1 MATLKR
7 PEFKAHYD
15 NFINGKWTAPVQGKY
30 FDNISPIDGKM
41 FTKVAHSTKEDLEL
55 AVNAADKAFESW
67 SKTSATERSL
77 IINKIADRIEA
88 NLEYLAIVETI
99 DNGKPVRETINADI
113 PLAIDHFRYFAGV
126 IRAEEGSV
134 VELDNQTVSM
144 IVYEPIGVVAQII
157 PWNFPILM
165 AVWKLAPALAAG
177 CCVVLKPAEST
188 PTSILVLMELIGDL
202 IPNGVVNVVN
212 GFGAE
217 LGRSLVTNPKVSKA
231 AFTGSTATGRL
242 VMQYATENII
252 PVTLEL
258 GGKSPN
264 IFFPSVMDDDDEF
277 LDKAIEGAVLFA
289 FNQGEV
295 CTCPSRI
302 LVHESIY
309 EKFMQRVIERTNAI
323 KKGNP
328 LDPDVMMGAQASK
341 IQKDKILSYLKLG
354 KEEGAEL
361 LAGGEVE
368 NLGGELSEGY
378 YIQPTIFKGHNKMRI
393 FQEEIFGPVV
403 SVTTFKTTEEAIEL
417 ANDTFYGL
425 GAGVWTRDAHELYQV
440 PRAIKA
446 GRVWVN
452 CYHAYPAGAPFGGY
466 KQSGIGRENHKMMLG
481 HYRQV
486 KNMLISY
493 NKNKL
498 GFF

>member
-15 NFINGKWTAPVQGKY
+15 NFIDGKWTAPVRGRY
-30 FDNISPIDGKM
+30 FDNISPIDGKA
-41 FTKVAHSTKEDLEL
+41 FTKVAHSSKEDLEL
-55 AVNAADKAFESW
+55 AVNAAHHAFATW
-67 SKTSATERSL
+67 SKTSATERSMIL
-77 IINKIADRIEA
+77 NKIADRLEA
-88 NLEYLAIVETI
+88 NLEYLAVVETI
-99 DNGKPVRETINADI
+99 DNGKAVRETLNADL
-113 PLAIDHFRYFAGV
+113 PLAIDHFRYFASV

-134 VELDNQTVSM
+134 VELNASTVSM

-165 AVWKLAPALAAG
+165 AVWKLAPALASG

-188 PTSILVLMELIGDL
+188 PTSILILMELIADL
-202 IPNGVVNVVN
+202 VPNGVINIVN

-217 LGRSLVTNPKVSKA
+217 LGRALVTNPKVAKA

-264 IFFPSVMDDDDEF
+264 IFFPSVMDHDDDF
-277 LDKAIEGAVLFA
+277 LDKAVEGAVLFA
-289 FNQGEV
+289 LNQGEV

-309 EKFMQRVIERTNAI
+309 EEFMQRVIARTNAI
-323 KKGNP
+323 QMGNP
-328 LDPDVMMGAQASK
+328 LDTDVMMGAQASV
-341 IQKDKILSYLKLG
+341 IQMDKIISYLKLG
-354 KEEGAEL
+354 KEEGAEV
-361 LAGGEVE
+361 LAGGDVQ

-378 YIQPTIFKGHNKMRI
+378 YIKPTIFKGHNKMRI

-403 SVTTFKTTEEAIEL
+403 SVTTFKTTEEAIEI
-417 ANDTFYGL
+417 ANDTLYGL

-440 PRAIKA
+440 PRAIQA

-452 CYHAYPAGAPFGGY
+452 CYHDYPAGAPFGGY
-466 KQSGIGRENHKMMLG
+466 KQSGVGRENHKMMLG
-481 HYRQV
+481 HYRQE

-493 NKNKL
+493 SKSKL